1 MKQGETLFGIWGGI
15 RQMARDLNKP
25 ASTIHRWKTEG
36 RVPSN
41 EQPHVLDVADKLGL
55 PITAENVVYPLGRP
69 DAVTET
75 IAAIVGTVLCDR
87 SSILQRKDHAR

>member
-15 RQMARDLNKP
+15 RQMARDLGKP

-41 EQPHVLDVADKLGL
+41 EQPHVLDVAEQLGL
-55 PITAENVVYPLGRP
+55 PITAEHVVYPLGRP

-75 IAAIVGTVLCDR
+75 FAALVGIVACNR
-87 SSILQRKDHAR
+87 SSQLQRKNVA